1 LSNFLP
7 DLRFLRLCNLLLKGI
22 RLGPLQKIFPQRI
35 YYVFHPFQTAGLF
48 TAPHHLDLY
57 PFGGQCMVEEKKEK
71 NCCGS
76 IWPYSFLFSNA
87 FLFNMAVRWWEVDT
101 PEVFNDTDT
110 YDVAILLGGYSDL
123 NLSNATDLHHLSAS
137 GNRFHLAMQL
147 YQQGKFKKW
156 LLSGGSGRLWDQEKQ
171 EAIFVQDLLIRLGV
185 DKNDI
190 IIDPLSR
197 NTHEN
202 AHFSRQKLEEYS
214 PDGRYLLIT
223 SAWHMPRA
231 LACFEKE
238 GLNVTP
244 FSTDFKGKKVE
255 FRPEPLLIPNAGTLH
270 NWDFLIKEWVGY
282 LVYWMK
288 GYL

>member
-1 LSNFLP
+1 MFFILSKLLAFL
-7 DLRFLRLCNLLLKGI
+7 LRPITWIFILLVGSVWWKKKRKKLLWINLA
-22 RLGPLQKIFPQRI
+22 
-35 YYVFHPFQTAGLF
+35 VF
-48 TAPHHLDLY
+48 
-57 PFGGQCMVEEKKEK
+57 
-71 NCCGS
+71 
-76 IWPYSFLFSNA
+76 FLFSNA

-123 NLSNATDLHHLSAS
+123 NLSSATDLHHLSAS